1 MEIGAI
7 LQDFRNEIEAR
18 EKTDTENIENKL
30 NEHEDKWFP
39 NLNFY
44 SFQLW
49 KKNHHTVG
57 LKKD

>member
-18 EKTDTENIENKL
+18 EKTDSENIENKL

-44 SFQLW
+44 SFQL
-49 KKNHHTVG
+49 
-57 LKKD
+57 